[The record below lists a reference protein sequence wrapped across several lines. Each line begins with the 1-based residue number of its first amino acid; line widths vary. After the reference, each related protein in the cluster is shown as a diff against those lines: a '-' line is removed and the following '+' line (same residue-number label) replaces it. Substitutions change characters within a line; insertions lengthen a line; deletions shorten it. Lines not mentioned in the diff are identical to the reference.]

1 MADSRELTTDD
12 PLATLTLGLLE
23 GKIKPGLLTP
33 NKMSGHSKWS
43 QIKHKK
49 GATDAK
55 KSAAF
60 TKIANMIT
68 IAARLGGGDPSGNP
82 RLEMVIAKAHELNM
96 PKDNIERAIKRGT
109 GGADGLTLEALTME
123 AYGPGGSALIIEAIT
138 DNKNRTVT
146 ELRNLLSQHGGKLA
160 NSGSVIYQF
169 HKKGVIRV
177 KSGSDEA
184 ELKAIDAGAEDIK
197 KTSQSLEIFTRPE
210 DLQKV
215 KNNLAG
221 LAIESADLEYRPQTP
236 LVLSGE
242 TKKQAESL
250 MQALDERDDVQEIY
264 SNLA

>member
-1 MADSRELTTDD
+1 
-12 PLATLTLGLLE
+12 
-23 GKIKPGLLTP
+23 
-33 NKMSGHSKWS
+33 MSGHSKWS

-68 IAARLGGGDPSGNP
+68 IAARLYGGDISGNP
-82 RLEMVIAKAHELNM
+82 RLEMVIAKARELNM

-109 GGADGLTLEALTME
+109 GELEGMTLEALTLE

-146 ELRNLLSQHGGKLA
+146 EIRNALGQHSGKLA

-177 KSGSDEA
+177 KNPSEEL
-184 ELKAIDAGAEDIK
+184 ELKAIDAGAEDTA
-197 KTSQSLEIFTRPE
+197 KTAELLEIYTRPE

-215 KNNLAG
+215 KNKLTG
-221 LAIESADLEYRPQTP
+221 LAIESADLEYLPQTP
-236 LVLSGE
+236 LALAGE
-242 TKKQAESL
+242 TKKQTEAL
-250 MQALDERDDVQEIY
+250 MQAIAERDDVQEIY

>member
-1 MADSRELTTDD
+1 
-12 PLATLTLGLLE
+12 
-23 GKIKPGLLTP
+23 
-33 NKMSGHSKWS
+33 MSGHSKWS

-68 IAARLGGGDPSGNP
+68 IAARLGGGDRGSNP
-82 RLEMVIAKAHELNM
+82 RLDMVMGKAHEMNM

-109 GGADGLTLEALTME
+109 GELEGVTLEALTLE

-138 DNKNRTVT
+138 DNKNRTIT
-146 ELRNLLSQHGGKLA
+146 NIRNILGQHGGKLA

-169 HKKGVIRV
+169 QKKGVIRV
-177 KSGSDEA
+177 KNPSDEL
-184 ELKAIDAGAEDIK
+184 ELKVIDAGAEDTK
-197 KTSQSLEIFTRPE
+197 KTETFLEIYTRPE

-215 KNNLAG
+215 KNNLTG
-221 LAIESADLEYRPQTP
+221 LAIESADLEYLPQTTI
-236 LVLSGE
+236 LLSGE
-242 TKKQAESL
+242 TKKQTEELLQTIAEH
-250 MQALDERDDVQEIY
+250 DDVQEIY

>member
-1 MADSRELTTDD
+1 
-12 PLATLTLGLLE
+12 
-23 GKIKPGLLTP
+23 
-33 NKMSGHSKWS
+33 MSGHSKWS

-55 KSAAF
+55 KSAVF

-68 IAARLGGGDPSGNP
+68 IAARLYGGDIKGNP

-109 GGADGLTLEALTME
+109 GELEGMTLEALTLE

-146 ELRNLLSQHGGKLA
+146 EIRNALGQHGGKLA

-177 KSGSDEA
+177 KNPSEEL
-184 ELKAIDAGAEDIK
+184 ELKAIDAGAEDTTK
-197 KTSQSLEIFTRPE
+197 AAELLEIYTRPE
-210 DLQKV
+210 NLQKV

-221 LAIESADLEYRPQTP
+221 LVIESADLEYLPQTP
-236 LVLSGE
+236 LSLAGE
-242 TKKQAESL
+242 TKKQTEAL
-250 MQALDERDDVQEIY
+250 MQAIAERDDVQEIY

>member
-1 MADSRELTTDD
+1 
-12 PLATLTLGLLE
+12 
-23 GKIKPGLLTP
+23 
-33 NKMSGHSKWS
+33 MSGHSKWS

-55 KSAAF
+55 KSAVF

-68 IAARLGGGDPSGNP
+68 IAARLYGGDINGNP
-82 RLEMVIAKAHELNM
+82 RLEMVIAKAHEMNM

-109 GGADGLTLEALTME
+109 GELEGVTLEALTLE

-146 ELRNLLSQHGGKLA
+146 EIRNALGQHGGKLA

-177 KSGSDEA
+177 KNPSEEL
-184 ELKAIDAGAEDIK
+184 ELKAVDAGAEDTK
-197 KTSQSLEIFTRPE
+197 KTAELLEIHTRPE

-221 LAIESADLEYRPQTP
+221 LAIESADLEYLPQNP
-236 LVLSGE
+236 LSLTGE
-242 TKKQAESL
+242 TKKQTEAL
-250 MQALDERDDVQEIY
+250 MQAIAERDDIQEIY
-264 SNLA
+264 SNLV